1 MNDKEK
7 VEAIKKLLS
16 INTPGFQEYAR
27 YVGIIHN
34 ILDEKMTMTEVDEYI
49 KDNFLL
55 NSSGAVLMIK
65 TICSDL

>member
-34 ILDEKMTMTEVDEYI
+34 ILDEKMTMTEVDEDI
-49 KDNFLL
+49 KDNF
-55 NSSGAVLMIK
+55 
-65 TICSDL
+65 

>member
-1 MNDKEK
+1 MHLLHRSKKYRKMTLTDKEK

-49 KDNFLL
+49 KDNF
-55 NSSGAVLMIK
+55 
-65 TICSDL
+65 